1 MSAKRVPQVV
11 VPAATAKYDLPSL
24 YTTIF
29 LTWLAFVCILLVV
42 KSTFGVEWGGALVA
56 AGIVCTGLVI
66 SLDDVAWAK
75 KLGAE

>member
-11 VPAATAKYDLPSL
+11 VPAATAKYDIPSL

-29 LTWLAFVCILLVV
+29 LTWLAFVCVLLVV
-42 KSTFGVEWGGALVA
+42 KSTFGVEWGGALVV
-56 AGIVCTGLVI
+56 AGIACMGVVI

-75 KLGAE
+75 KRGIE